1 MGKSMLESE
10 DGHEVKNVY
19 LLVKYRIYSSIS
31 DSFYKEA
38 NVGNGHEMAQLER
51 NSHPN
56 GKRLN

>member
-10 DGHEVKNVY
+10 DGHEVY
-19 LLVKYRIYSSIS
+19 LLVKYRATSLSSIS

-38 NVGNGHEMAQLER
+38 KVGNGHEMAQLER

-56 GKRLN
+56 GKKLN

>member
-10 DGHEVKNVY
+10 DGHEVY
-19 LLVKYRIYSSIS
+19 LLVKYRATSLS

-38 NVGNGHEMAQLER
+38 KVGNGHEMAQLER

-56 GKRLN
+56 GKKLN